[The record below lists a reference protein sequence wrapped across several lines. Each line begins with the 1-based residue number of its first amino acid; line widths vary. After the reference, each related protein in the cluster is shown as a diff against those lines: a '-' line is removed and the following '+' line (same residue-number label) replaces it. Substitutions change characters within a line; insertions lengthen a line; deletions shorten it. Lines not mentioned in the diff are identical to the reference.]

1 MPRCAVTSH
10 HHHADADADA
20 DPFDWDHRGEEL
32 EREAELDLGWIEQV
46 LEWLAAAPG
55 VVEHAVDL
63 GSGPGVAASALATAF
78 PGATVTAVDGSRALL
93 DRALARA
100 ERVGLGGRVRALQH
114 DLTES
119 LSAIPWADVLWIS
132 RVLHHLPDPAGALA
146 ELHDRLR
153 PGGRIVVVEGGL
165 PARWAPEDLGVGRPD
180 LQARLDVAMGEAL
193 HSLAEH
199 QAIRPGTDW
208 AGLLRAA
215 GFSDVVTRSWLD
227 DVPAPA
233 PDAVRARVRDRL
245 VMAKDR
251 LGEYLGSDDL
261 AVVARLVDP
270 ADPLGVARRPDLF
283 WLSAQTV
290 HTGRA

>member
-1 MPRCAVTSH
+1 VTSH
-10 HHHADADADA
+10 HHRAGDDHHADDSAA
-20 DPFDWDHRGEEL
+20 DPFDWDHRGEQL

-114 DLTES
+114 DLAES
-119 LSAIPWADVLWIS
+119 LVAIPRADVLWIS
-132 RVLHHLPDPAGALA
+132 RVLHHLPDPAAALA
-146 ELHDRLR
+146 ALHDRLR

-165 PARWAPEDLGVGRPD
+165 PARWAPEDLGFGRPN
-180 LQARLDVAMGEAL
+180 LQARLDVAQGDAL
-193 HSLAEH
+193 HSLPGH
-199 QAIRPGTDW
+199 QGIRPGTDW
-208 AGLLRAA
+208 AALLRAA
-215 GFSDVVTRSWLD
+215 GFSEVATRSWLVD
-227 DVPAPA
+227 LPAPA
-233 PDAVRARVRDRL
+233 PDAVRAHVHDRLALTRDRL
-245 VMAKDR
+245 
-251 LGEYLGSDDL
+251 GPYLQPDDL
-261 AVVARLVDP
+261 AAVDRLVDP

-283 WLSAQTV
+283 WLFAQTV

>member
-1 MPRCAVTSH
+1 MTSH
-10 HHHADADADA
+10 HHHADAEADSAA
-20 DPFDWDHRGEEL
+20 DPFDWDQRGEEL
-32 EREAELDLGWIEQV
+32 EREAELDLGWIEQA

-55 VVEHAVDL
+55 VVEHVVDL

-78 PGATVTAVDGSRALL
+78 PGATVTAVDGSRPLL

-114 DLTES
+114 DLAES
-119 LSAIPWADVLWIS
+119 PATIPRADVFWIS
-132 RVLHHLPDPAGALA
+132 RVLHHLPDPAAALA
-146 ELHDRLR
+146 ALHDRLR

-165 PARWAPEDLGVGRPD
+165 PPRWAPEDLGFGRPG
-180 LQARLDVAMGEAL
+180 LQARLDVALGEAL
-193 HSLAEH
+193 LSLPGP
-199 QAIRPGTDW
+199 QGIRPGTDW

-215 GFSDVVTRSWLD
+215 GFSEVVTRSWLD

-233 PDAVRARVRDRL
+233 PAAVRARVRDRL
-245 VMAKDR
+245 LMAKDR
-251 LGEYLGSDDL
+251 LEAYLEPDDL
-261 AVVARLVDP
+261 AAVGRLVDA
-270 ADPLGVARRPDLF
+270 ADPLGVALRPDLF